1 MIKKIFLKTALVFS
15 TLAIATS
22 ATAAADY
29 GFESGDF
36 TGFSL
41 TGNGSVV
48 SSFSGLVP
56 TEGTYFALL
65 KTPGFDGDGS
75 STDTSVFGGTT
86 GTILSLHFDLAPF
99 QEFSFNYAFVSEE
112 VTRGTPA
119 DDFSAFGDITTGV
132 YFGLRDVNHL
142 ISSYPGEGQTG
153 WRTGAFSFMDNSSHS
168 MTMSWVVSNVDDNN
182 VSSYLLIDNIQ
193 ITTVPESETYAMLL
207 VGLSLIGYMLRNRK
221 TVII

>member
-15 TLAIATS
+15 TLTIATS

-56 TEGTYFALL
+56 TEGTYFAVL

-75 STDTSVFGGTT
+75 STDTGVFGGTT
-86 GTILSLHFDLAPF
+86 GTILSLHVDLAPF
-99 QEFSFNYAFVSEE
+99 QVFSFNYAFVSEE

-119 DDFSAFGDITTGV
+119 NDFSAFGPFTAGD
-132 YFGLRDVNHL
+132 FWLWDVNEL
-142 ISSYPGEGQTG
+142 TSSYPGEGQTG
-153 WRTGAFSFMDNSSHS
+153 WGTGAFSFMDSSSHS
-168 MTMSWVVSNVDDNN
+168 ITMSWVVSNVDDNN

-207 VGLSLIGYMLRNRK
+207 VGLGLIGYMLRNRK